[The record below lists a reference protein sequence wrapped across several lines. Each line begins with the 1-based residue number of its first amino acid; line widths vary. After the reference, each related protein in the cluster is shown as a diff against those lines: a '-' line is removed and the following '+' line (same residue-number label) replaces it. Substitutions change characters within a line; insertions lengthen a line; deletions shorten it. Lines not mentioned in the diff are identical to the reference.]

1 MQFYYFLFFPY
12 IIRSPLSM
20 SSGSYV
26 ILWLQLLIISPESPP
41 VATNDLTL
49 RPSSCSILSQSPSS
63 MAAVP
68 KTTPTACSLSNLCR
82 WPSLGSKGLSREAEM
97 FWRTVLQAK
106 SRPGGDGAAAERA
119 VLVDNID
126 FCCSSEV
133 DNKARQLI
141 EIRRRNRSGN
151 KIRARLRRVVG
162 KNVYSCLDSGT
173 KNNGLAACYALCG
186 VRYSTRKLRHNGAYR
201 ASVNSSKP

>member
-1 MQFYYFLFFPY
+1 MQFYYFLFFSY

-49 RPSSCSILSQSPSS
+49 RRAPAPFCRRARRAWRRCRKQHR
-63 MAAVP
+63 
-68 KTTPTACSLSNLCR
+68 TACSRLNLCR
-82 WPSLGSKGLSREAEM
+82 WLSLGSKGLSREAEM
-97 FWRTVLQAK
+97 FWRIALQAK
-106 SRPGGDGAAAERA
+106 SRLRGDGAAAERA
-119 VLVDNID
+119 ALVDNID

-162 KNVYSCLDSGT
+162 KNVYSCLDSGIRT
-173 KNNGLAACYALCG
+173 MGSLPVMRFAACDIAPVSSGTTELIA
-186 VRYSTRKLRHNGAYR
+186 HP
-201 ASVNSSKP
+201 VNSSKP